1 MNKLL
6 DEQIHEI
13 LRRSNG
19 RAFSERERALRVA
32 AATLWRGLSGA
43 ITATTVV
50 CDVADGQ
57 FDAVVTLVADIAEEY
72 GVDASIQQQQGC
84 CSVRFRPLP
93 PTSEHGSAD
102 VQPMCTD

>member
-6 DEQIHEI
+6 DEQIHEL

-19 RAFSERERALRVA
+19 RAFGERERARALRVA
-32 AATLWRGLSGA
+32 AATLWRGLSDA

-57 FDAVVTLVADIAEEY
+57 LDAVVTLVADIAEEY
-72 GVDASIQQQQGC
+72 GVDASVQQQQGC

-93 PTSEHGSAD
+93 PRREHRSAD
-102 VQPMCTD
+102 PQ